1 MSARALPTARHSST
15 AVANPLL
22 TIGRLRTFVYLVNH
36 FLPGLP
42 ECDQRVISDEV
53 PKLSMEADFLVI
65 GGGLAGLT
73 FALRAAAH
81 GSVFVLAKTGMPE
94 SNTAYAQGGIAAVWS
109 AEDSFAD
116 HVEDTMVAGAGLG
129 HRDIVETAVREAPDR
144 LHELIGL
151 GINFSL
157 RPGTEDEYDLGR
169 EGGHSHRRILHAA
182 DATGHEIM
190 RALVEAV
197 RRTPNITVLE
207 NHIAIDLLIDAKID
221 PAIGNPSCWG
231 AYALDRVNAEVKTI
245 RARATLLATGG
256 TGKVYLY
263 TSNPDLATGD
273 GVAMAYRA
281 GVPVANMEFVQFH
294 PTCLYHPAAK
304 SFLISEALRGE
315 GAVLRR
321 PDGVEFMKRYDRR
334 AELAPRDIVARA
346 IDSEMKVHGFDHV
359 YLDITHK
366 GAAFVRERFPTIHAR
381 CLEFGIDITTDPIP
395 VVPAAHYCCGGV
407 MSNADG
413 ATTVRRLYA
422 AGEVAMTG
430 LHGANRLA
438 SNSLLEAVVFGHRAA
453 RHAVELVAS
462 DRAAP
467 PTYPKWNP
475 GAAVDSDES
484 VVVTQNWD
492 EIRRLMWNYV
502 GIVRSNRRL
511 ARALKRISLL
521 QEEIRQYYWDF
532 KVTADLIELRNIAV
546 VAELIIVS
554 AISRKESR
562 GLHCTIDYPERDD
575 AHWLHDTIITRTEQ
589 FAPDQE
595 FLASLH
601 RRRATA

>member
-1 MSARALPTARHSST
+1 MRPEVTAGAEGT
-15 AVANPLL
+15 M
-22 TIGRLRTFVYLVNH
+22 
-36 FLPGLP
+36 
-42 ECDQRVISDEV
+42 D
-53 PKLSMEADFLVI
+53 ADFLVI

-73 FALRAAAH
+73 FALQAADY
-81 GSVFVLAKTGMPE
+81 GTVVILSKTRLPE
-94 SNTAYAQGGIAAVWS
+94 SNTAYAQGGIAAVWGP
-109 AEDSFAD
+109 EDSFTD
-116 HVEDTMVAGAGLG
+116 HVNDTMIAGAGLC
-129 HRDIVETAVREAPDR
+129 HRDIVEIAVREAPERMHD
-144 LHELIGL
+144 LIAR
-151 GINFSL
+151 GIHFSL
-157 RPGTEDEYDLGR
+157 RPGTDDQYDLGQ
-169 EGGHSHRRILHAA
+169 EGGHSRRRILHAS
-182 DATGHEIM
+182 DATGHEVM

-197 RRTPNITVLE
+197 RHCRNITIFE
-207 NHIAIDLLIDAKID
+207 DHIAIDLLIDAKLD
-221 PAIGNPSCWG
+221 PAIGAPACWG
-231 AYALDRVNAEVKTI
+231 AYALDRVSAAVKTV

-256 TGKVYLY
+256 AGKVYLY
-263 TSNPDLATGD
+263 TSNPDIATGD
-273 GVAMAYRA
+273 GMAMAYRA
-281 GVPVANMEFVQFH
+281 GVPIANMEFIQFH

-321 PDGVEFMKRYDRR
+321 PDGAEFMKQYDPR

-346 IDSEMKVHGFDHV
+346 IDNEMKVHGFDHV

-366 GAAFVRERFPTIHAR
+366 GADFVRERFPTIHAH
-381 CLEFGIDITTDPIP
+381 CLEYGIDITKDQIP

-407 MSNADG
+407 LTTADG
-413 ATTVRRLYA
+413 VTTVRRLYA

-453 RHAVELVAS
+453 RHAAALIAS
-462 DRAAP
+462 ERATP
-467 PTYPKWNP
+467 PEWPRWNP
-475 GAAVDSDES
+475 GAAIDSDES

-511 ARALKRISLL
+511 ARALKRILLL

-546 VAELIIVS
+546 VAELIVTS
-554 AISRKESR
+554 AITRKESR
-562 GLHCTIDYPERDD
+562 GLHYTIDYPDRDD
-575 AHWLHDTIITRTEQ
+575 VQRLRDTILTRTEQ

-595 FLASLH
+595 FLASLY
-601 RRRATA
+601 RRRVDGTARRGVGD

>member
-1 MSARALPTARHSST
+1 
-15 AVANPLL
+15 
-22 TIGRLRTFVYLVNH
+22 
-36 FLPGLP
+36 
-42 ECDQRVISDEV
+42 
-53 PKLSMEADFLVI
+53 MEADYLVI

-73 FALRAAAH
+73 FALEVATR
-81 GSVFVLAKTGMPE
+81 GSVLVITKTHLPE

-109 AEDSFAD
+109 PEDSLASHCAD
-116 HVEDTMVAGAGLG
+116 TLAAGAGLCR
-129 HRDIVETAVREAPDR
+129 RDIVETVVREGPDR
-144 LHELIGL
+144 IRDLIRL
-151 GINFSL
+151 GIHFSL

-169 EGGHSHRRILHAA
+169 EGGHSHRRVLHAL
-182 DATGHEIM
+182 DATGREMM
-190 RALVEAV
+190 RTLLDAV
-197 RRTPNITVLE
+197 RRVPSITLLE
-207 NHIAIDLLIDAKID
+207 DHVAIDLLIDAKLD
-221 PAIGNPSCWG
+221 PSIGTPSCWG
-231 AYALDRVNAEVKTI
+231 AYVLDRESAEVKTI
-245 RARATLLATGG
+245 RAKATMLATGG
-256 TGKVYLY
+256 AGKVYLY
-263 TSNPDLATGD
+263 TSNPDVATGD
-273 GVAMAYRA
+273 GIAMAYRA
-281 GVPVANMEFVQFH
+281 GVPIANMEFIQFH
-294 PTCLYHPAAK
+294 PTCLYHPKAK

-321 PDGVEFMKRYDRR
+321 PDGIEFMRRYHRQ
-334 AELAPRDIVARA
+334 AELAPRDVVARA
-346 IDSEMKVHGFDHV
+346 IDSEMKVFGFEHV
-359 YLDITHK
+359 FLDISHK
-366 GAAFVRERFPTIHAR
+366 GADFVRERFPTIHAR
-381 CLEFGIDITTDPIP
+381 CLGFGIDITRDPIP

-407 MSNADG
+407 LTDADG

-453 RHAVELVAS
+453 RHAVARVAGE
-462 DRAAP
+462 AAKP
-467 PTYPKWNP
+467 PEWPRWNP

-532 KVTADLIELRNIAV
+532 KITADLIELRNIAV
-546 VAELIIVS
+546 VAELIIIS

-562 GLHCTIDYPERDD
+562 GLHSTIDYPERDD
-575 AHWLHDTIITRTEQ
+575 RWPQDTVLTRAEQ

-595 FLASLH
+595 FLASLY
-601 RRRATA
+601 RRRAAAGV